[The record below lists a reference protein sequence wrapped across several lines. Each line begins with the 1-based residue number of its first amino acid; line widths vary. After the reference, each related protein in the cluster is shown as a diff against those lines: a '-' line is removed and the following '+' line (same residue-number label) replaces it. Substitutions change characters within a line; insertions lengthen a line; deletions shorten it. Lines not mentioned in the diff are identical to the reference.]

1 MVEPDD
7 VAVQAFPVDRPLGMA
22 VDGLA
27 PTTKDQS
34 TKVAG
39 GTEELHALLCSYS
52 DILARIDK
60 SPGML
65 WAPTDRSRNPRWWR
79 FPAPRALV
87 RTLLARRISRCVCAL
102 RRHAARRVALTNEA
116 PAPLRD
122 LNMLERFEQSLPPGP
137 RLSLI
142 APIALLG
149 TMLIAF
155 LFAFGLGSSLKTLLG
170 GLTTAAVDLDRGKAL
185 DAFKNDHIQPHLYAG
200 VALYITWSVV
210 LVIALLLPAFA
221 VKRQMLQGAQD
232 IEARVF
238 AAFDCSR
245 VNDFEPGLF
254 AQVLLTAQVAVIGA
268 GMVVFAPA
276 MMHDLMQ
283 DAPLPGFMYFFV
295 LTIFYL
301 MGVGLL
307 CLTAAAAVELRSR
320 YAQRRAGAARQH
332 VGLRIIT
339 AVSLWLVVVIAVFM
353 PIYLVAVALNGGR
366 AI

>member
-1 MVEPDD
+1 
-7 VAVQAFPVDRPLGMA
+7 MA

-34 TKVAG
+34 TSVAG
-39 GTEELHALLCSYS
+39 GTEADLHALLCSYS
-52 DILARIDK
+52 VILARIDK

-65 WAPTDRSRNPRWWR
+65 WAPIDRSRHPRWWR

-102 RRHAARRVALTNEA
+102 RRRAARRVALTNEA

-142 APIALLG
+142 APVALLG
-149 TMLIAF
+149 TMLVAF
-155 LFAFGLGSSLKTLLG
+155 LFAYGLGSSLKTLLG
-170 GLTTAAVDLDRGKAL
+170 GLTSAAVDLDRGKAL
-185 DAFKNDHIQPHLYAG
+185 DAFKNGHIQPHLYAG
-200 VALYITWSVV
+200 VAMFITWSVV
-210 LVIALLLPAFA
+210 LVIALILPAFA

-238 AAFDCSR
+238 AAFDCGR
-245 VNDFEPGLF
+245 VNDFDPGLF
-254 AQVLLTAQVAVIGA
+254 AQVLLTAEVAVIGA
-268 GMVVFAPA
+268 YALVSAPV

-283 DAPLPGFMYFFV
+283 DAHLPGFMHFFI

-301 MGVGLL
+301 TGVGLL
-307 CLTAAAAVELRSR
+307 CLTAGAAAELRSR
-320 YAQRRAGAARQH
+320 YAQRRTGAARQH
-332 VGLRIIT
+332 VWHRIIT
-339 AVSLWLVVVIAVFM
+339 VISLWLVVVFAVFM